1 MNNETKIYITA
12 ETGGVVSGVE
22 KAKQSIKSL
31 GDVASSQGRRIS
43 DGLVHSG
50 DGAEKSSTVV
60 SAASKRTERSLAS
73 LENAIRRDIAVKIAG
88 GKANRE
94 YYEELARQRGID
106 IARLNPLLSQL
117 DRHNTQTNRAT
128 QSVKQFNN
136 ALRQTPAQITDIVT
150 QLAGGQSPFLIMM
163 QQGGQLRDMYGGF
176 GGMLKGL
183 TTVISPMRLAVAG
196 LGGGIAALGYAMYQ
210 GAEESR
216 EYRKALILA
225 GDAAGITADRMQ
237 EIAVSV
243 GAATGGYADA
253 RAAITALV
261 SSGKVA
267 ADNYEQFARSITLQ
281 SQATGQSIDDLVEK
295 YTEIAKDPLKA
306 VVSLSATYRT
316 MTADVYE
323 QVKALQAQGR
333 EQDAVA
339 LVQRKFSEESEDMA
353 KRVLGN
359 LGLIERAWKDIKA
372 SASEVWDAVKSIGR
386 DKTKLDELAAL
397 NSFISQIETSKKHP
411 ASRLFWGEEG
421 ERKLQEAYVKRARLL
436 AEINKEAAAAEA
448 LRQKQKQNQDRTE
461 GKAQLDA
468 ISERYATR
476 DEQRQRAHREN
487 DKARKKALDGITDPK
502 ERKAIIDKYAT
513 NERRI
518 DESYA
523 DKRHVQQKEKTD
535 KTSYPTVSNGLR
547 IKPGAEAGGKA
558 LGGTYAFAHAMQQ
571 MLGDRLFRFGA
582 FRDRYHIGKNSLH
595 NSGLAFDATPSPS
608 MGMKQ
613 KQEVVAQMTR
623 YLESLGFKNGQDFN
637 LKLELAGQRNKN
649 GTVATGDHWHFNW
662 RSQEAAARF
671 AGGVEGQVKNMAHLG
686 LFKGVEKEPL
696 SGYEKWEEDFNR
708 RAAAAGAKRVLEI
721 LNGNRAIGE
730 QLKLLSDPTFG
741 KWTLKQQADAREL
754 AEKADA
760 QDSLTATSKKYSDIV
775 KQMTDDSK
783 EKLDDRLFEI
793 SLIGKTREEIEKLTL
808 ARLWDRQIAK
818 AREEGAPLES
828 IDLLER
834 GKAEGMSNLS
844 QMQKARTDSDNDWRG
859 GIESGLKS
867 YIDSFGT
874 MRQAMENATVQ
885 TFDKMGDALA
895 DFVATGK
902 LDFRSLTVSI
912 LQDLSKMLI
921 KMAIVNAMKSAL
933 GYADGGIVGG
943 GSTQFDALFS
953 GGGYTGYGGKYEP
966 AGIVH
971 KGEVVFSQRDVRN
984 HGGVAAVERLR
995 LKGYAGGG
1003 TVGIAPHLLRNGQ
1016 VQNAGGAVIN
1026 VTVNM
1031 QGGGEDARQEAE
1043 EGVKAGMAAAM
1054 KQIAAAEIANGLR
1067 PRGLIYQF
1075 VRG

>member
-12 ETGGVVSGVE
+12 DTGGVVGGVE
-22 KAKQSIKSL
+22 TAKKSIKSL
-31 GDVASSQGRRIS
+31 GDTASAQGRRIS
-43 DGLVHSG
+43 DGLAHG
-50 DGAEKSSTVV
+50 GAGADKSATAV
-60 SAASKRTERSLAS
+60 SAAAKRTERSLSA
-73 LENAIRRDIAVKIAG
+73 LENAIRRDIAVKVAG

-106 IARLNPLLSQL
+106 VARLNPLLSQL
-117 DRHNTQTNRAT
+117 DKHNVQTARAT

-176 GGMLKGL
+176 GGMFKGL
-183 TTVISPMRLAVAG
+183 ATVISPARLAVAG

-210 GAEESR
+210 GAKESG

-237 EIAVSV
+237 QIAVSV

-253 RAAITALV
+253 RAAITGLV
-261 SSGKVA
+261 ASGQIA
-267 ADNYEQFARSITLQ
+267 ADNYAQFARSITLQ
-281 SQATGQSIDDLVEK
+281 SEATGKSIDELVGK

-306 VVSLSATYRT
+306 VVALSANYRT
-316 MTADVYE
+316 MTADVYA
-323 QVKALQAQGR
+323 QVKALQEQGR

-359 LGLIERAWKDIKA
+359 LGLIERAWKGIKE
-372 SASEVWDAVKSIGR
+372 SASEAWDVVKSIGR
-386 DKTKLDELAAL
+386 DKTKLDEIAAL
-397 NSFISQIETSKKHP
+397 DSFITQIETNKKHP
-411 ASRLFWGEEG
+411 VTQLFWGAEG
-421 ERKLQEAYVKRARLL
+421 ERKLQEAYARRAKLR
-436 AEINKEAAAAEA
+436 AEIDKENADAQA
-448 LRQKQKQNQDRTE
+448 LREKQKQNQNRTE
-461 GKAQLDA
+461 GAAALDA

-476 DEQRQRAHREN
+476 EQQRQRELLKN
-487 DKARKKALDGITDPK
+487 DEARKKALDGITDAK
-502 ERKAIIDKYAT
+502 KRQEIIDRHAA
-513 NERRI
+513 NARLI
-518 DESYA
+518 NESYA
-523 DKRHVQQKEKTD
+523 EKKHGTRKEKTD
-535 KTSYPTVSNGLR
+535 KTKYPTVSDGLR
-547 IKPGAEAGGKA
+547 LKPGAEAGGKA
-558 LGGTYAFAHAMQQ
+558 VGGTYAFAHAMQQ

-595 NSGLAFDATPSPS
+595 NSGLAFDATPSPG
-608 MGMKQ
+608 MNMKQ
-613 KQEVVAQMTR
+613 KQAVTQQMSR
-623 YLESLGFKNGQDFN
+623 YLESLGFKNGRDFN

-662 RSQEAAARF
+662 RSREAAARF
-671 AGGVEGQVKNMAHLG
+671 AAGVGGQAKNMAHLG
-686 LFKGVEKEPL
+686 LFKDAAKEPL
-696 SGYEKWEEDFNR
+696 SGYGKWQADFTRRQAEAEAEK
-708 RAAAAGAKRVLEI
+708 ALKI
-721 LNGNRAIGE
+721 LNANQAVRE
-730 QLKLLSDPTFG
+730 QLKLLSDSTFND
-741 KWTLKQQADAREL
+741 WTKEQQAAARAL
-754 AEKADA
+754 AEQVDA
-760 QDSLTATSKKYSDIV
+760 QNSLAAASKKYADIV
-775 KQMTDDSK
+775 GQMTAESK

-793 SLIGKTREEIEKLTL
+793 SLIGKTREEIERLTL

-818 AREEGAPLES
+818 AREEGAPSES
-828 IDLLER
+828 IGLLER

-844 QMQKARTDSDNDWRG
+844 KMQRARADSENDWRG
-859 GIESGLKS
+859 GIEAGLKS

-874 MRQAMENATVQ
+874 MRQAMEDATVQ

-921 KMAIVNAMKSAL
+921 KMAIVQAMKSAL
-933 GYADGGIVGG
+933 GYADGGVVVGG
-943 GSTQFDALFS
+943 NGQFDALFS
-953 GGGYTGYGGKYEP
+953 GGGYTGDGGKYEP

-995 LKGYAGGG
+995 LNGYAGGG
-1003 TVGIAPHLLRNGQ
+1003 AVGLPSVLTGSRPAATGGMQ
-1016 VQNAGGAVIN
+1016 VNITIHRDGS
-1026 VTVNM
+1026 
-1031 QGGGEDARQEAE
+1031 AE
-1043 EGVKAGMAAAM
+1043 SDSSADTEMAKQLAAAIPGM
-1054 KQIAAAEIANGLR
+1054 VEQWYVKNVYRENGT
-1067 PRGLIYQF
+1067 YHK
-1075 VRG
+1075 

>member
-183 TTVISPMRLAVAG
+183 ATVISPMRLAVAG
-196 LGGGIAALGYAMYQ
+196 LGGGVAALGYAMYQ
-210 GAEESR
+210 GAEESQR
-216 EYRKALILA
+216 FSAAVILA
-225 GDAAGITADRMQ
+225 GGSAGASAGKLLSVADSVGRTTGSWSDAREAILLFVQSGAVASENYGRFAESVVLQSRATGKSVEDLAKVYE
-237 EIAVSV
+237 EIA
-243 GAATGGYADA
+243 D
-253 RAAITALV
+253 
-261 SSGKVA
+261 
-267 ADNYEQFARSITLQ
+267 
-281 SQATGQSIDDLVEK
+281 
-295 YTEIAKDPLKA
+295 DPLKA
-306 VVSLSATYRT
+306 VVKFSRVYQTLN
-316 MTADVYE
+316 ADVYE
-323 QVKALQAQGR
+323 QARALIEQGR
-333 EQDAVA
+333 QQEAVA
-339 LVQRKFSEESEDMA
+339 LVQGKFADESQQMSE
-353 KRVLGN
+353 RVLEN
-359 LGLIERAWKDIKA
+359 LGAIERGWNAVKKA
-372 SASEVWDAVKSIGR
+372 ASEAWESMKSIGR
-386 DKTKLDELAAL
+386 DETLEEQLKVAEDWLGRLDGAKNDPNQKWLYE
-397 NSFISQIETSKKHP
+397 NQKKKVDDL
-411 ASRLFWGEEG
+411 R
-421 ERKLQEAYVKRARLL
+421 
-436 AEINKEAAAAEA
+436 AEIQDRDAKTARDAQQSKDREAGAKAVEKFSLLSKQVMSREERFHKKRVEFQNELNALRKVGDAASIASAQKTFNEWERQEKAAIAAE
-448 LRQKQKQNQDRTE
+448 
-461 GKAQLDA
+461 
-468 ISERYATR
+468 
-476 DEQRQRAHREN
+476 
-487 DKARKKALDGITDPK
+487 KAREAKKAGRSAVNKNLFPT
-502 ERKAIIDKYAT
+502 
-513 NERRI
+513 
-518 DESYA
+518 
-523 DKRHVQQKEKTD
+523 
-535 KTSYPTVSNGLR
+535 TSAGLR
-547 IKPGAEAGGKA
+547 LKPGAEDGGRA
-558 LGGTYAFAHAMQQ
+558 FGGTYAAMHAMQQ
-571 MLGDRLFRFGA
+571 FLGNKLVRFGA
-582 FRDRYHIGKNSLH
+582 VNDKYHIGKNSFH
-595 NSGLAFDATPSPS
+595 NKGLAFDMTPNLSLKS
-608 MGMKQ
+608 EDKA
-613 KQEVVAQMTR
+613 KVARQIR
-623 YLESLGFKNGQDFN
+623 QYFESLGFKDGKDFN
-637 LKLELAGQRNKN
+637 VKFEVGGQVNKN
-649 GTVATGDHWHFNW
+649 GTKATADHWHFNW

-671 AGGVEGQVKNMAHLG
+671 AGGVGGQAKAMARSG
-686 LFKGVEKEPL
+686 LFAEARERKPEL
-696 SGYEKWEEDFNR
+696 TGYQKWEQDFNR
-708 RAAAAGAKRVLEI
+708 RAAEAGAKRVLEI

-760 QDSLTATSKKYSDIV
+760 QDSLTAASKKYSDIV

-783 EKLDDRLFEI
+783 DKLDDRLFEI
-793 SLIGKTREEIEKLTL
+793 SRIGKTREEIEKLTL

-828 IDLLER
+828 IDLLEH

-844 QMQKARTDSDNDWRG
+844 QMQKARADSDNDWRG

-921 KMAIVNAMKSAL
+921 KMAIANAMKSAL

-943 GSTQFDALFS
+943 GSTQSAALFS

-995 LKGYAGGG
+995 LKGYADGG
-1003 TVGIAPHLLRNGQ
+1003 TVGIAPHLLSNGQ

>member
-183 TTVISPMRLAVAG
+183 ATVISPMRLAVAG
-196 LGGGIAALGYAMYQ
+196 LGGGVAALGYAMYQ
-210 GAEESR
+210 GAEESQR
-216 EYRKALILA
+216 FSAAVILA
-225 GDAAGITADRMQ
+225 GGSAGASAGKLLSVADSVGRTTGSWSDAREAILLFVQSGAVASENYGRFAESVVLQSRATGKSVEDLAKVYE
-237 EIAVSV
+237 EIA
-243 GAATGGYADA
+243 D
-253 RAAITALV
+253 
-261 SSGKVA
+261 
-267 ADNYEQFARSITLQ
+267 
-281 SQATGQSIDDLVEK
+281 
-295 YTEIAKDPLKA
+295 DPLKA
-306 VVSLSATYRT
+306 VVKFSRVYQTLN
-316 MTADVYE
+316 ADVYE
-323 QVKALQAQGR
+323 QARALIEQGR
-333 EQDAVA
+333 QQEAVA
-339 LVQRKFSEESEDMA
+339 LVQGKFADESQQMSE
-353 KRVLGN
+353 RVLEN
-359 LGLIERAWKDIKA
+359 LGAIERGWNAVKKA
-372 SASEVWDAVKSIGR
+372 ASEAWESMKSIGR
-386 DKTKLDELAAL
+386 DETLEEQLKVAEDWLGRLDGAKNDPNQKWLYE
-397 NSFISQIETSKKHP
+397 NQKKKVDDL
-411 ASRLFWGEEG
+411 R
-421 ERKLQEAYVKRARLL
+421 
-436 AEINKEAAAAEA
+436 AEIQDRDAKTARDAQQSKDREAGAKAVEKFSLLSKQVMSREERFHKKRVELQNELNALRKVGDAASIASAQKTFNEWERQEKAAIAAE
-448 LRQKQKQNQDRTE
+448 
-461 GKAQLDA
+461 
-468 ISERYATR
+468 
-476 DEQRQRAHREN
+476 
-487 DKARKKALDGITDPK
+487 KAREAKKAGRSAVNKNLFPT
-502 ERKAIIDKYAT
+502 
-513 NERRI
+513 
-518 DESYA
+518 
-523 DKRHVQQKEKTD
+523 
-535 KTSYPTVSNGLR
+535 TSAGLR
-547 IKPGAEAGGKA
+547 LKPGAEDGGRA
-558 LGGTYAFAHAMQQ
+558 FGGTYAAMHAMQQ
-571 MLGDRLFRFGA
+571 FLGNKLVRFGA
-582 FRDRYHIGKNSLH
+582 VNDKYHIGKNSFH
-595 NSGLAFDATPSPS
+595 NKGLAFDMTPNLSLKS
-608 MGMKQ
+608 EDKA
-613 KQEVVAQMTR
+613 KVARQIR
-623 YLESLGFKNGQDFN
+623 QYFESLGFKDGKDFN
-637 LKLELAGQRNKN
+637 VKFEVGGQVNKN
-649 GTVATGDHWHFNW
+649 GTKATADHWHFNW

-671 AGGVEGQVKNMAHLG
+671 AGGVGGQAKAMARSG
-686 LFKGVEKEPL
+686 LFAEARERKPEL
-696 SGYEKWEEDFNR
+696 TGYQKWEQDFNR
-708 RAAAAGAKRVLEI
+708 RAAEAGAKRVLEI

-760 QDSLTATSKKYSDIV
+760 QDSLTAASKKYSDIV

-783 EKLDDRLFEI
+783 DKLDDRLFEI

-844 QMQKARTDSDNDWRG
+844 QMQKARADSDNDWRG

-874 MRQAMENATVQ
+874 MRQEMENATVQ

-921 KMAIVNAMKSAL
+921 KMAIANAMKSAL

-943 GSTQFDALFS
+943 GSAQSAALFS

>member
-94 YYEELARQRGID
+94 YYEEIARQRGID

-183 TTVISPMRLAVAG
+183 ATVISPMRLAVAG
-196 LGGGIAALGYAMYQ
+196 LGGGVAALGYAMYQ
-210 GAEESR
+210 GAEESQR
-216 EYRKALILA
+216 FSAAVILA
-225 GDAAGITADRMQ
+225 GGSAGASAGKLLSVADSVGRTTGSWSDAREAILLFVQSGAVASENYGRFAESVVLQSRATGKSVEDLAKVYE
-237 EIAVSV
+237 EIA
-243 GAATGGYADA
+243 D
-253 RAAITALV
+253 
-261 SSGKVA
+261 
-267 ADNYEQFARSITLQ
+267 
-281 SQATGQSIDDLVEK
+281 
-295 YTEIAKDPLKA
+295 DPLKA
-306 VVSLSATYRT
+306 VVKFSRVYQTLN
-316 MTADVYE
+316 ADVYE
-323 QVKALQAQGR
+323 QARALIEQGR
-333 EQDAVA
+333 QQEAVA
-339 LVQRKFSEESEDMA
+339 LVQGKFADESQQMSE
-353 KRVLGN
+353 RVLEN
-359 LGLIERAWKDIKA
+359 LGAIERGWNAVKKA
-372 SASEVWDAVKSIGR
+372 ASEAWESMKSIGR
-386 DKTKLDELAAL
+386 DETLEEQLKVAEDWLGRLDGAKNDPNQKWLYE
-397 NSFISQIETSKKHP
+397 NQKKKVDDL
-411 ASRLFWGEEG
+411 R
-421 ERKLQEAYVKRARLL
+421 
-436 AEINKEAAAAEA
+436 AEIQDRDAKTARDAQQSKDREAGAKAVEKFSLLSKQVMSREERFHKKRVELQNELNALRKVGDAASIASAQKTFNEWERQEKAAIAAE
-448 LRQKQKQNQDRTE
+448 
-461 GKAQLDA
+461 
-468 ISERYATR
+468 
-476 DEQRQRAHREN
+476 
-487 DKARKKALDGITDPK
+487 KAREAKKAGRSAVNKNLFPT
-502 ERKAIIDKYAT
+502 
-513 NERRI
+513 
-518 DESYA
+518 
-523 DKRHVQQKEKTD
+523 
-535 KTSYPTVSNGLR
+535 TSAGLR
-547 IKPGAEAGGKA
+547 LKPGAEDGGRA
-558 LGGTYAFAHAMQQ
+558 FGGTYAAMHAMQQ
-571 MLGDRLFRFGA
+571 FLGNKLVRFGA
-582 FRDRYHIGKNSLH
+582 VNDKYHIGKNSFH
-595 NSGLAFDATPSPS
+595 NKGLAFDMTPNLSLKS
-608 MGMKQ
+608 EDKA
-613 KQEVVAQMTR
+613 KVARQIR
-623 YLESLGFKNGQDFN
+623 QYFESLGFKDGKDFN
-637 LKLELAGQRNKN
+637 VKFEVGGQVNKN
-649 GTVATGDHWHFNW
+649 GTKATADHWHFNW

-671 AGGVEGQVKNMAHLG
+671 AGGVGGQAKAMARSG
-686 LFKGVEKEPL
+686 LFAEARERKPEL
-696 SGYEKWEEDFNR
+696 TGYQKWEEDFNR
-708 RAAAAGAKRVLEI
+708 RAAEAGAKRVLEI

-760 QDSLTATSKKYSDIV
+760 QDSLTAASKKYSDIV

-783 EKLDDRLFEI
+783 DKLDDRLFEI

-844 QMQKARTDSDNDWRG
+844 QMQKARADSDNDWRG

-874 MRQAMENATVQ
+874 MRQEMENATVQ

-921 KMAIVNAMKSAL
+921 KMAIANAMKSAL

-943 GSTQFDALFS
+943 GSAQSAALFS